1 MINYKGIIDAVIF
14 ISLLLCGLVI
24 VDLVDHYL

>member
-1 MINYKGIIDAVIF
+1 MINYRSIIDAVSF

-24 VDLVDHYL
+24 VDLVDRYL